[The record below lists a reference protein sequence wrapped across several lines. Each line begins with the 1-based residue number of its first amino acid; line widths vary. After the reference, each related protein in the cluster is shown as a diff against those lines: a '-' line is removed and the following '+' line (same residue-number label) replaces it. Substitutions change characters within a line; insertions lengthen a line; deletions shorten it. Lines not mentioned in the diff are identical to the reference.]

1 MATVVTM
8 GGVSFTISGNYSWGL
23 DEAGVAWVAIPTGTD
38 TITSITPSQTTDS
51 NGDLINGAMLNP
63 ARGATSGPNQG
74 FDERQGNYDA
84 GSVATLPITIQA
96 GDIVIKTV
104 AKDPYVHRAGGFTEI
119 ASLHVLSSTLPSGEY
134 LGSSIGWSG
143 KSTPVSYSA
152 DVDSWYSSRPVYNST
167 GFSLPPYADLM
178 ESLGQHYP
186 LFGFAWG
193 PGDYGYQSFSP
204 YRFGGGNATHPN
216 YGRYIGQ
223 MMSLVMV
230 ALATN
235 YYTEAQTKQIAKTM
249 IGHGLQWADPL
260 IFSGTGVVPDGG
272 HYQWHQPAV
281 LFALHLTG
289 RSSEYSDFMALSP
302 GNWDQAFQ
310 ITQALIDSD
319 FSPHSSTIKPSMWRE
334 RTLPAQ
340 PGGSTLRIPIAGTSS
355 SGDYYQ
361 TNIPEGAI
369 ATRVSDGETG
379 VVSTTYALNDAGQT
393 LTTLDVV
400 LNDTSPFAEGDVIYF
415 DAPSGWM
422 NVGDFDWALR
432 GGFANLVGQPWKYS
446 PSAQNAYRGLQAWA
460 GAIFALYAIG
470 IRDPS
475 IFPVLGYTYR
485 AEKINIPSAAND
497 FPSIVQSWQTVAGS
511 TYTASSDFYNAYA
524 DDVYSSEVTRD
535 LYILR
540 SSSASIAL
548 LSQ

>member
-8 GGVSFTISGNYSWGL
+8 GGVSFTISGTYSWGL

-63 ARGATSGPNQG
+63 TRTATSSPNQG
-74 FDERQGNYDA
+74 FDERQANYDA
-84 GSVATLPITIQA
+84 ASVATLPITIQA

-104 AKDPYVHRAGGFTEI
+104 AKDPYVSRAGGFTEI
-119 ASLHVLSSTLPSGEY
+119 ASLHVLSSALPSGEY

-143 KSTPVSYSA
+143 KSTPVSYTV
-152 DVDSWYSSRPVYNST
+152 DVDAWYSSRPVYNST

-178 ESLGQHYP
+178 ESFGLHYP

-193 PGDYGYQSFSP
+193 ATNYGYQSFSP
-204 YRFGGGNATHPN
+204 YRFGGGNATNPN

-260 IFSGTGVVPDGG
+260 ILSGIGVGPDGG

-281 LFALHLTG
+281 LFALYLTS
-289 RSSEYSDFMALSP
+289 RSSEYSDFMSLSP
-302 GNWDQAFQ
+302 GNWDQPFQ
-310 ITQALIDSD
+310 ITQALKTSN
-319 FSPHSSTIKPSMWRE
+319 FSPHSSTTKPPTWRL

-361 TNIPEGAI
+361 TYIPEGAI
-369 ATRVSDGETG
+369 ATRVSDGATG
-379 VVSTTYALNDAGQT
+379 VVSTAYALNDAGQT
-393 LTTLDVV
+393 LTSLDVV
-400 LNDTSPFAEGDVIYF
+400 LNDTSPFLEGDVIYF
-415 DAPSGWM
+415 DVPSEWM
-422 NVGDFDWALR
+422 TVGDFDWALR
-432 GGFANLVGQPWKYS
+432 GGFANLTGQPWKYS
-446 PSAQNAYRGLQAWA
+446 PSADNTYRELQTWA
-460 GAIFALYAIG
+460 GAIFALYALG
-470 IRDPS
+470 IRDSS
-475 IFPVLGYTYR
+475 IFPVLGYSHR
-485 AEKINIPSAAND
+485 AEKLNTPSATND
-497 FPSIVQSWQTVAGS
+497 FPSILESWQTVAGS
-511 TYTASSDFYNAYA
+511 TYTASSDFYTAYS
-524 DDVYSSEVTRD
+524 DDIYSSEINRD
-535 LYILR
+535 LYILK
-540 SSSASIAL
+540 SSSLSLAL
-548 LSQ
+548 LL